1 MIEYLPAAMGLN
13 PTDPLFWMP
22 LLVSAFFLL
31 LGASVVLMDGFGL
44 GVGMLLPFLS
54 ASDRHHVLD
63 RHEPWQASSNAWL
76 LLVLVLVMTVFPFA
90 WAVLAN
96 GLYLGFLFLVTG
108 SLLRAL
114 NDKRYKNRRSD
125 RRAGYWVYGLASLL
139 ATIGYGLLLAGYIA
153 GLQWRL
159 DLSVFVLLV
168 LLSVAMSFFL
178 LGCTW
183 LVSWTH
189 GTLLVK
195 TARLARSSARWTA
208 AGMVAVS
215 LTLGLTNPAVFYKWT
230 HASFLMTGALW
241 WVLMLTAF
249 VWLEICLRH
258 VIATA
263 APKSN
268 RIPFLLATLL
278 LVLMML
284 GLAFS
289 VFPFVIIDEMSI
301 WDAVASPAVLETAL
315 ICILVLIPVALA
327 IHVGRFYRLMT
338 QQSVS
343 AQKVAQAQA
352 AVR

>member
-1 MIEYLPAAMGLN
+1 MIEYLSAAIGLN

-22 LLVSAFFLL
+22 LVVSAFFLL
-31 LGASVVLMDGFGL
+31 VGASAVLMDGFGL

-54 ASDRHHVLD
+54 VSDRHRVFD
-63 RHEPWQASSNAWL
+63 RYQPWQTSSNAWL
-76 LLVLVLVMTVFPFA
+76 LLVLVLVMIVFPFA

-114 NDKRYKNRRSD
+114 SDKRYRNSRSD
-125 RRAGYWVYGLASLL
+125 RNAGYWMFSLASLL
-139 ATIGYGLLLAGYIA
+139 ATVGYGLLLAGYIA

-183 LVSWTH
+183 LVSWSQ
-189 GTLLVK
+189 GTLLIK

-241 WVLMLTAF
+241 WLLMLAAF

-258 VIATA
+258 LLAAAT
-263 APKSN
+263 PKSN
-268 RIPFLLATLL
+268 CIPLLLATLL
-278 LVLMML
+278 LILMML

-327 IHVGRFYRLMT
+327 IHIRRFYRLMT
-338 QQSVS
+338 QQWLS
-343 AQKVAQAQA
+343 AKKVAQAQA
-352 AVR
+352 AES

>member
-1 MIEYLPAAMGLN
+1 MIEYLSAAMGLN

-22 LLVSAFFLL
+22 LVVSAFFLL
-31 LGASVVLMDGFGL
+31 VGVSVVLMDGFGL
-44 GVGMLLPFLS
+44 GIGLLLPFLS
-54 ASDRHHVLD
+54 ASDRHAVLD

-76 LLVLVLVMTVFPFA
+76 LLVLVLVMIVFPFA

-114 NDKRYKNRRSD
+114 SDKPYKNRRSD
-125 RRAGYWVYGLASLL
+125 RLFGYWMFSLASFF
-139 ATIGYGLLLAGYIA
+139 ATVGYGLLLAGYIA

-183 LVSWTH
+183 LVSWAQ

-195 TARLARSSARWTA
+195 AARLARSSARWTA

-241 WVLMLTAF
+241 WLLMLAAF

-258 VIATA
+258 LIAA
-263 APKSN
+263 VVPKSN
-268 RIPFLLATLL
+268 RIPLLLAALL
-278 LVLMML
+278 LILMML
-284 GLAFS
+284 GLAYS

-301 WDAVASPAVLETAL
+301 WDAVASPAVLETTL
-315 ICILVLIPVALA
+315 ICMLVLIPVALA
-327 IHVGRFYRLMT
+327 IHTGRFYRLLT
-338 QQSVS
+338 RQSLSVQYS
-343 AQKVAQAQA
+343 PQAQA
-352 AVR
+352 AER

>member
-1 MIEYLPAAMGLN
+1 MIEYLSAAMGLN

-22 LLVSAFFLL
+22 LVVSAFFLL
-31 LGASVVLMDGFGL
+31 IGASVVLMDGFGL
-44 GVGMLLPFLS
+44 GVGMLIPFLS
-54 ASDRHHVLD
+54 ASERHRVLD

-76 LLVLVLVMTVFPFA
+76 LLVLALVMIVFPFA

-96 GLYLGFLFLVTG
+96 ALYLGFLFLVTG

-114 NDKRYKNRRSD
+114 SDKRYKNRRSD
-125 RRAGYWVYGLASLL
+125 RLAGYWMFSVASLL
-139 ATIGYGLLLAGYIA
+139 ATVGYGLLLAGYIA

-159 DLSVFVLLV
+159 NLWAFVLLV
-168 LLSVAMSFFL
+168 LLSVVMSFFL

-183 LVSWTH
+183 LVSWAQ

-195 TARLARSSARWTA
+195 AARLARSSARWTA

-241 WVLMLTAF
+241 WIVMLAAF

-258 VIATA
+258 LIAAA

-268 RIPFLLATLL
+268 RIPLLLAMLL

-284 GLAFS
+284 GLAYS

-315 ICILVLIPVALA
+315 ICILVLIPVALTV
-327 IHVGRFYRLMT
+327 HVGRFYRLMT

-343 AQKVAQAQA
+343 AQKAAQVQA
-352 AVR
+352 AET

>member
-1 MIEYLPAAMGLN
+1 MIEYLSAAMGLN
-13 PTDPLFWMP
+13 PSDPLFWMP
-22 LLVSAFFLL
+22 LVVSAFFLL
-31 LGASVVLMDGFGL
+31 VGASVVLMDGFGL
-44 GVGMLLPFLS
+44 GVGLLLPFLS
-54 ASDRHHVLD
+54 ASDRQRVFE
-63 RHEPWQASSNAWL
+63 RHESWEASSNAWL
-76 LLVLVLVMTVFPFA
+76 LLVLVLVMIVFPFA

-114 NDKRYKNRRSD
+114 SHLCYKNHHNNH
-125 RRAGYWVYGLASLL
+125 AIGYWLFGLASLL
-139 ATIGYGLLLAGYIA
+139 ATIGYGLLLAGYVA

-159 DLSVFVLLV
+159 DLSVFVFLV

-183 LVSWTH
+183 LVAWSQ

-208 AGMVAVS
+208 AGMVAIS

-230 HASFLMTGALW
+230 QASFLMTGALW
-241 WVLMLTAF
+241 WLLMLAAF

-258 VIATA
+258 LIAELV
-263 APKSN
+263 PKSN
-268 RIPFLLATLL
+268 RIPFLLAMLL

-284 GLAFS
+284 GLAYS

-315 ICILVLIPVALA
+315 ICILVLIPVVIAV
-327 IHVGRFYRLMT
+327 HVGRLFRRMT

-343 AQKVAQAQA
+343 VQKVAQAQVA
-352 AVR
+352 AR

>member
-1 MIEYLPAAMGLN
+1 MIEYLSAAMGLN

-22 LLVSAFFLL
+22 LVVSAFFLL
-31 LGASVVLMDGFGL
+31 IGASVVLMDGFGL
-44 GVGMLLPFLS
+44 GVGMLIPFLS
-54 ASDRHHVLD
+54 ASERHRVLD

-76 LLVLVLVMTVFPFA
+76 LLVLALVMIVFPFA

-96 GLYLGFLFLVTG
+96 ALYLGFLFLVTG

-114 NDKRYKNRRSD
+114 SDKRYKNRRSD
-125 RRAGYWVYGLASLL
+125 RLAGYWMFSVASLL
-139 ATIGYGLLLAGYIA
+139 ATVGYGLLLAGYIA

-159 DLSVFVLLV
+159 NLWAFVLLV
-168 LLSVAMSFFL
+168 LLSVVMSFFL

-183 LVSWTH
+183 LVSWAQ

-195 TARLARSSARWTA
+195 AARLARSSARWTA

-241 WVLMLTAF
+241 WIVMLAAF

-258 VIATA
+258 LIAAA

-268 RIPFLLATLL
+268 RIPLLLAMLL

-284 GLAFS
+284 GLAYS

-315 ICILVLIPVALA
+315 ICILVLIPVALTV
-327 IHVGRFYRLMT
+327 HVGRFYRLMT

-343 AQKVAQAQA
+343 AQKTAQAQA
-352 AVR
+352 AET

>member
-1 MIEYLPAAMGLN
+1 MIEYLSAAMGLN

-22 LLVSAFFLL
+22 LVVSAFFLL
-31 LGASVVLMDGFGL
+31 VGASVVLMDGFGL
-44 GVGMLLPFLS
+44 GVGMLIPFLS
-54 ASDRHHVLD
+54 ASERHRVLD

-76 LLVLVLVMTVFPFA
+76 LLVLALVMIVFPFA

-96 GLYLGFLFLVTG
+96 ALYLGFLFLVTG

-114 NDKRYKNRRSD
+114 SDKRYKNRRSD
-125 RRAGYWVYGLASLL
+125 RLAGYWMFSFASLL
-139 ATIGYGLLLAGYIA
+139 ATVGYGLLLAGYIA

-159 DLSVFVLLV
+159 NLWAFVLLV
-168 LLSVAMSFFL
+168 LLSVVMSFFL

-183 LVSWTH
+183 LVSWAQ

-195 TARLARSSARWTA
+195 AARLARSSARWTA

-241 WVLMLTAF
+241 WIVMLAAF

-258 VIATA
+258 LIAAA

-268 RIPFLLATLL
+268 RIPLLLAMLL

-284 GLAFS
+284 GLAYS

-315 ICILVLIPVALA
+315 ICILVLIPVALTV
-327 IHVGRFYRLMT
+327 HVGRFYRLMT

-343 AQKVAQAQA
+343 AQKAAQVQA
-352 AVR
+352 AET

>member
-1 MIEYLPAAMGLN
+1 MIEYLSAAMGLN

-22 LLVSAFFLL
+22 LVVSAFFLL
-31 LGASVVLMDGFGL
+31 VGTSVVLMDGFGL

-54 ASDRHHVLD
+54 ASDRHRVLD

-76 LLVLVLVMTVFPFA
+76 LLVLVLVMIVFPFA

-114 NDKRYKNRRSD
+114 SDKRYKNRRSD
-125 RRAGYWVYGLASLL
+125 RLVGYWVFSLASLL
-139 ATIGYGLLLAGYIA
+139 ATIGYGLLLVGYIA

-159 DLSVFVLLV
+159 DLWVFVMLV

-183 LVSWTH
+183 LVSWSQ

-195 TARLARSSARWTA
+195 SARLARSSARWTA

-230 HASFLMTGALW
+230 HASFLMMGALW
-241 WVLMLTAF
+241 WVLMLAAF

-258 VIATA
+258 LLAAAT
-263 APKSN
+263 PRSN
-268 RIPFLLATLL
+268 RIPLLLAMLL
-278 LVLMML
+278 LILMML
-284 GLAFS
+284 GLAYS

-315 ICILVLIPVALA
+315 VCILVLIPVALA
-327 IHVGRFYRLMT
+327 VHVGQFYRLIT

-343 AQKVAQAQA
+343 AKKVAQAQA
-352 AVR
+352 AVS